1 MLHRG
6 AQEGIGG
13 LWHTVATFGALEP
26 CQNDSQRA
34 GEHAEGSGSG
44 QGGHCG
50 KGEDR
55 RRVVGVGWWAH
66 TYMGGGQGQTF
77 GVGSRDGGRGGVLG
91 VGDGGLGGG
100 KGRGGCGGVG
110 GGGGRGWGGVWSGGP

>member
-34 GEHAEGSGSG
+34 GEHAEGSGW
-44 QGGHCG
+44 
-50 KGEDR
+50 
-55 RRVVGVGWWAH
+55 V
-66 TYMGGGQGQTF
+66 
-77 GVGSRDGGRGGVLG
+77 
-91 VGDGGLGGG
+91 
-100 KGRGGCGGVG
+100 
-110 GGGGRGWGGVWSGGP
+110 WG